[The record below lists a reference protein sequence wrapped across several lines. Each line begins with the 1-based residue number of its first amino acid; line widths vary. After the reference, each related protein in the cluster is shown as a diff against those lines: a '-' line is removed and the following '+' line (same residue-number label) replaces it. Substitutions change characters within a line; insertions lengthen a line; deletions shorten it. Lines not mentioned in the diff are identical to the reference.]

1 MSFLSGKC
9 LKLLH
14 FASVTSFAPWL
25 SILPAL
31 LASQASCGLAQE
43 WMEGFVDLFKNGK
56 HVLSHFALVRLQVE
70 FDSSVQ
76 REWFVLGVYISS
88 ILSTLMLEQKEGI
101 LFWFLYVQLTV
112 CPLQSSLDPTDS
124 PKSTLFNLLA
134 EREVEVSALQDKMV
148 YTLCAKFPHGQVK
161 YCVLD

>member
-1 MSFLSGKC
+1 
-9 LKLLH
+9 
-14 FASVTSFAPWL
+14 
-25 SILPAL
+25 
-31 LASQASCGLAQE
+31 
-43 WMEGFVDLFKNGK
+43 MEGFVDLFKNGK

-88 ILSTLMLEQKEGI
+88 ILSTLMFEQKEGI